1 MRDEAH
7 LRGLER
13 IIYSTT
19 ISPRLWNAKPACAG
33 YAGLFLQ
40 RPYAPGYARRSPPAR
55 ACQQAASAAFA
66 LLAEPFRTTAR
77 RRGEPLGYPGRS
89 PPARAMPDYF
99 FKDHTPPAMQG
110 EARLRGL
117 ASRPRQR
124 PLPCSPSPSGRRRA
138 VGVNPSAIQGE
149 ARLRGLC
156 RIISSKT
163 IYRCSPRAAQGCAA
177 SRGRGHP

>member
-1 MRDEAH
+1 MKIENINRYSPLPSGSWRLRNTSGMR
-7 LRGLER
+7 
-13 IIYSTT
+13 
-19 ISPRLWNAKPACAG
+19 P
-33 YAGLFLQ
+33 
-40 RPYAPGYARRSPPAR
+40 
-55 ACQQAASAAFA
+55 
-66 LLAEPFRTTAR
+66 
-77 RRGEPLGYPGRS
+77 RRGAEALGYGMQS

-99 FKDHTPPAMQG
+99 FKDHKPPAMQG

-138 VGVNPSAIQGE
+138 VGVNPSAIQGK

-163 IYRCSPRAAQGCAA
+163 ISPRLCKAKPACAGLPA
-177 SRGRGHP
+177 GRVSGLCPARRALQDDSAPSG